1 MIYEVQILTW
11 VLINRRVY
19 DFKGV
24 TYGPTFQVGYKGK
37 NDSQE
42 PSPPSPKEKKKCNC
56 ISHETMLF

>member
-11 VLINRRVY
+11 ALINRRVY

-37 NDSQE
+37 NYSQE
-42 PSPPSPKEKKKCNC
+42 PPYSPKEKKKCNC